1 MYDVSVVI
9 PNYNGIKYLEHCLEA
24 LGKQR
29 GVAFETIIVDNC
41 SQDGSAR
48 EAAEKF
54 PQYAYLYLD
63 QNYGFCRAVNEG
75 IRRAE
80 APFVVLLNN
89 DTEVEP
95 DFLQNL
101 LERIRQDEKIFS
113 VEARMMQY
121 HDRERIDSAGTS
133 YSALGWASANGKDQ
147 KAERFLTSRSVFAAC
162 AGAAIYRKALFDEI
176 GYFDEAHFA
185 YLEDIDVGY
194 HAKIYGYRNVYE
206 PSAVVYHVGSGTSG
220 SRHNEFKVKYSS
232 RNNVYLIY
240 KNMPLF
246 QIVLNSPFLLAGF
259 LAKTVFFTLKGFG
272 KTYVRGLAEGVKLSK
287 KNREKKVVFQ
297 KENLK
302 NYWQIQR
309 ELWKNFFDI

>member
-1 MYDVSVVI
+1 
-9 PNYNGIKYLEHCLEA
+9 
-24 LGKQR
+24 
-29 GVAFETIIVDNC
+29 
-41 SQDGSAR
+41 
-48 EAAEKF
+48 
-54 PQYAYLYLD
+54 
-63 QNYGFCRAVNEG
+63 
-75 IRRAE
+75 
-80 APFVVLLNN
+80 
-89 DTEVEP
+89 
-95 DFLQNL
+95 
-101 LERIRQDEKIFS
+101 
-113 VEARMMQY
+113 MQY
-121 HDRERIDSAGTS
+121 HDREQIDRAGTS
-133 YSALGWASANGKDQ
+133 YSALQAVGKWKGSEGRAISDFQ
-147 KAERFLTSRSVFAAC
+147 MMFAAC

-194 HAKIYGYRNVYE
+194 RAKIYGYRNVYE

-287 KNREKKVVFQ
+287 KNREKKVHFQ
-297 KENLK
+297 KENIK
-302 NYWQIQR
+302 NLADP
-309 ELWKNFFDI
+309 EGTVEEFF